1 MPDQTAVS
9 CPHCGKSF
17 RVADEFLGR
26 RAKCKGC
33 GEAFRLTAPVAAEPV
48 DDGEYGLADDPM
60 GGLAALGVGAAVE
73 PGVGG
78 GSLPPPPPMPGAAPA
93 GKLTSAERF
102 ARATARQAAH
112 RPVQAAAQRQAKAEA
127 PWYAFITGTGARA
140 VLGGAVVVLIIVL
153 KIGWGVWAGFHD
165 ASTRNY
171 GAPSGYNPSPPP
183 FIAAPAR
190 TAPASP
196 AMRPAAFDAPPAP
209 PAPVGPPAPM
219 RFHAE
224 AGRRVGTATVTRR
237 ARRTEVKLVLPP
249 GTHAPRSVPCVF
261 VCPAGSTLLT
271 GVAWGDG
278 EREDF
283 YPLLDRGVAVCFYS
297 LDGTLD
303 DPDTASEQQFAGAM
317 VLYARAKGGAS
328 NLSDALDTVLADA
341 PAIDPARLGAAGHS
355 SAGTVALAGA
365 AADRRIR
372 AVAAM
377 APALDLPTR
386 FGPEVMDDLPEG
398 PARQLPFELSALRW
412 SALPCPVFLVQAE
425 DDDNVPAS
433 EAHALAAKFPGRV
446 TLKPLPTGGHGGA
459 YDQGL
464 GPCFDWLAKQL
475 GAAGR

>member
-48 DDGEYGLADDPM
+48 DDGEYGLAGDPAA
-60 GGLAALGVGAAVE
+60 GLAALGVGAAVE
-73 PGVGG
+73 PGIA
-78 GSLPPPPPMPGAAPA
+78 PPPPMPGSAPT

-127 PWYAFITGTGARA
+127 PWYAFLTGTGARA
-140 VLGGAVVVLIIVL
+140 VLGGAAVVLIIVL

-171 GAPSGYNPSPPP
+171 GTPSGYNPSPPP
-183 FIAAPAR
+183 LTPAPTRRASGAA
-190 TAPASP
+190 
-196 AMRPAAFDAPPAP
+196 AMRSAALDAPPAP
-209 PAPVGPPAPM
+209 FGPPPPM
-219 RFHAE
+219 SFHDE
-224 AGRRVGTATVTRR
+224 GGRRVGTATAAMRTR
-237 ARRTEVKLVLPP
+237 ATEVKLVLPP

-278 EREDF
+278 EREDY

-297 LDGTLD
+297 LDGTPD
-303 DPDTASEQQFAGAM
+303 DPDAASEQQLAGAM
-317 VLYARAKGGAS
+317 ALYARAKGGAS
-328 NLSDALDTVLADA
+328 NLRDAIDTVLAREE
-341 PAIDPARLGAAGHS
+341 AIDPTRLGAAGHS

-365 AADRRIR
+365 ASGSQIR

-377 APALDLPTR
+377 APELDLPTR
-386 FGPEVMDDLPEG
+386 FGPEVMNDLPEG
-398 PARQLPFELSALRW
+398 PARRLPYDLSALHW
-412 SALPCPVFLVQAE
+412 TALPCPVFIVQAE

-446 TLKPLPTGGHGGA
+446 TLKSLPTGGHGGA
-459 YDQGL
+459 YEQGL
-464 GPCFDWLAKQL
+464 APCFDWLAKQL
-475 GAAGR
+475 GAGGR